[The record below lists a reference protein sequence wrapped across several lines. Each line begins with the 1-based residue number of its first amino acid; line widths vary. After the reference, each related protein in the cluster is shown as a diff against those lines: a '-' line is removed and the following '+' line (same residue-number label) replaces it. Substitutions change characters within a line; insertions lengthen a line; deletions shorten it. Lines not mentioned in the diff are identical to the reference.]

1 MKRIWYAVAFLI
13 LTLSLC
19 TYEQIFLNNSC
30 QKAISYSYEIEKEV
44 EKNDF
49 KKAEELCVKAE
60 ENWKK
65 SYDILSMM
73 IDHNILNNEKLGF
86 KVLFDTIKNNDTEE
100 SLEALCL
107 VIIYDN
113 YDFENMHHLCFYS
126 SGS

>member
-30 QKAISYSYEIEKEV
+30 QKVISSSYEIEKEI

-49 KKAEELCVKAE
+49 KEAEELCVKAE
-60 ENWKK
+60 KNWEK

-73 IDHNILNNEKLGF
+73 IDHDILNNEKLGF

-100 SLEALCL
+100 SLEALREIRSNAEL
-107 VIIYDN
+107 IVS
-113 YDFENMHHLCFYS
+113 LCEISLSNIF
-126 SGS
+126 

>member
-30 QKAISYSYEIEKEV
+30 QKVISSSYEIEKEI

-49 KKAEELCVKAE
+49 KEAEELCVKAE
-60 ENWKK
+60 KNWEK

-73 IDHNILNNEKLGF
+73 IDHDILNNEKLGF

-100 SLEALCL
+100 SLEALREIRSNAEL
-107 VIIYDN
+107 IVS
-113 YDFENMHHLCFYS
+113 LCEISFS
-126 SGS
+126 NIF

>member
-30 QKAISYSYEIEKEV
+30 QKAISYSYEIEKEI
-44 EKNDF
+44 EKNNF
-49 KKAEELCVKAE
+49 KEAEELCVKAE
-60 ENWKK
+60 ENWEK

-73 IDHNILNNEKLGF
+73 IDHNILSNEKLGF

-100 SLEALCL
+100 SLEALREIRSNAEL
-107 VIIYDN
+107 IVS
-113 YDFENMHHLCFYS
+113 LCEISFS
-126 SGS
+126 NIF

>member
-30 QKAISYSYEIEKEV
+30 QKAISYSYEIEKEI
-44 EKNDF
+44 EKNNF
-49 KKAEELCVKAE
+49 KEAEELCVKAE
-60 ENWKK
+60 EKWEK

-73 IDHNILNNEKLGF
+73 IDHNILSNEKLGF

-100 SLEALCL
+100 SLEALREIRSNAEL
-107 VIIYDN
+107 IVS
-113 YDFENMHHLCFYS
+113 LCEISFS
-126 SGS
+126 NIF

>member
-30 QKAISYSYEIEKEV
+30 QKVISSSYEIEKEI

-49 KKAEELCVKAE
+49 KKAEELCVKTE
-60 ENWKK
+60 KNWEK

-73 IDHNILNNEKLGF
+73 IDHDILNNEKLGF

-100 SLEALCL
+100 SLEALREIRSNAEL
-107 VIIYDN
+107 IV
-113 YDFENMHHLCFYS
+113 S
-126 SGS
+126 SCEISLSNIF

>member
-30 QKAISYSYEIEKEV
+30 QKVISSSYEREKEI

-49 KKAEELCVKAE
+49 KEAEELCVKAE
-60 ENWKK
+60 KNWEK

-73 IDHNILNNEKLGF
+73 IDHDILNNEKLGF

-100 SLEALCL
+100 SLEALREIRSNAEL
-107 VIIYDN
+107 IV
-113 YDFENMHHLCFYS
+113 S
-126 SGS
+126 SCEISLSNIF

>member
-30 QKAISYSYEIEKEV
+30 QKVISSSYEIEKEI

-49 KKAEELCVKAE
+49 KEAEELCVKTE
-60 ENWKK
+60 KNWEK

-73 IDHNILNNEKLGF
+73 IDHDILNNEKLGF

-100 SLEALCL
+100 SLEALREIRSNAEL
-107 VIIYDN
+107 IVS
-113 YDFENMHHLCFYS
+113 LCEISFS
-126 SGS
+126 NIF

>member
-30 QKAISYSYEIEKEV
+30 QKVISSSYEIEKEI

-49 KKAEELCVKAE
+49 KEAEELCVKTE
-60 ENWKK
+60 KNWEK

-73 IDHNILNNEKLGF
+73 IDHDILNNEKLGF

-100 SLEALCL
+100 SLEALREIRSNAEL
-107 VIIYDN
+107 IV
-113 YDFENMHHLCFYS
+113 S
-126 SGS
+126 SCEISLSNIF

>member
-13 LTLSLC
+13 LTLTLC

-30 QKAISYSYEIEKEV
+30 QKAISYSYEIEKEI
-44 EKNDF
+44 EKNNF
-49 KKAEELCVKAE
+49 KEAEELCVKAE

-73 IDHNILNNEKLGF
+73 IDHNILSNENLGY

-100 SLEALCL
+100 SLEALREIRSNAEL
-107 VIIYDN
+107 IVS
-113 YDFENMHHLCFYS
+113 LCEISFS
-126 SGS
+126 NIF

>member
-30 QKAISYSYEIEKEV
+30 QKAISYSYEIEKEI
-44 EKNDF
+44 EKNNF
-49 KKAEELCVKAE
+49 KEAEELCFKAE
-60 ENWKK
+60 ENWEK

-73 IDHNILNNEKLGF
+73 IDHNILSNEKLGF

-100 SLEALCL
+100 SLEALREIRSNAEL
-107 VIIYDN
+107 IVS
-113 YDFENMHHLCFYS
+113 LCEISFS
-126 SGS
+126 NIF

>member
-30 QKAISYSYEIEKEV
+30 QKVISSSYEIEKEI

-49 KKAEELCVKAE
+49 KEAEELCVKAE
-60 ENWKK
+60 KNWEK

-73 IDHNILNNEKLGF
+73 IDHDILNNEKLGF

-100 SLEALCL
+100 SLEALREIRSNAEL
-107 VIIYDN
+107 IV
-113 YDFENMHHLCFYS
+113 S
-126 SGS
+126 SCEISLSNIF